1 MQLNKT
7 YYYLFVSYF
16 ILFSIIFYVLIP
28 FYFGSEFLPGD
39 PSEYSS
45 TIINNINISLLAF
58 LNISKSQLIMVP
70 YFVAYKYFGSFG
82 FVLINTFLISLV
94 HIALYRFLIKSGF
107 YYSFRRFSLI
117 FILCLLPMIFWY
129 SQVSKEVFSLYS
141 VIFFIIYSNYCF
153 NNKLPFYNPTL
164 KSFLILFTSIFICFF
179 SRSYLMVFLLLYFF
193 LLTWRVGF
201 LRLFFKTKYIL
212 FLSFCL
218 ICIFLTSELIFSA
231 AYFERISL
239 DIHDKFRTDNFGSFG
254 FSEVIN
260 YCLIDLTRLSQVPL
274 ISDLFKNRCY
284 SYILMNSQE
293 SHVIDLMF
301 APYRPFQD
309 QSLFVNLLSVLYD
322 GFLGFFSPSPFLLFY
337 ILLNGFSITVLLMLP
352 VKIFFLISFLRSL
365 ISIFSSHK
373 KNVASIIRPLF
384 YTIFLT
390 LLIFSIS
397 EAHYGTLFR
406 YTFPFQ
412 VIFIFIFL
420 RRCRGNAL

>member
-1 MQLNKT
+1 MESHPVNKKKNT
-7 YYYLFVSYF
+7 
-16 ILFSIIFYVLIP
+16 SIINDKPYVGAGRGI
-28 FYFGSEFLPGD
+28 G
-39 PSEYSS
+39 
-45 TIINNINISLLAF
+45 N
-58 LNISKSQLIMVP
+58 
-70 YFVAYKYFGSFG
+70 
-82 FVLINTFLISLV
+82 
-94 HIALYRFLIKSGF
+94 
-107 YYSFRRFSLI
+107 
-117 FILCLLPMIFWY
+117 
-129 SQVSKEVFSLYS
+129 
-141 VIFFIIYSNYCF
+141 
-153 NNKLPFYNPTL
+153 
-164 KSFLILFTSIFICFF
+164 
-179 SRSYLMVFLLLYFF
+179 
-193 LLTWRVGF
+193 
-201 LRLFFKTKYIL
+201 
-212 FLSFCL
+212 
-218 ICIFLTSELIFSA
+218 
-231 AYFERISL
+231 L
-239 DIHDKFRTDNFGSFG
+239 DISEMIRTGQD
-254 FSEVIN
+254 
-260 YCLIDLTRLSQVPL
+260 TRRYNDQYRE
-274 ISDLFKNRCY
+274 K
-284 SYILMNSQE
+284 QE